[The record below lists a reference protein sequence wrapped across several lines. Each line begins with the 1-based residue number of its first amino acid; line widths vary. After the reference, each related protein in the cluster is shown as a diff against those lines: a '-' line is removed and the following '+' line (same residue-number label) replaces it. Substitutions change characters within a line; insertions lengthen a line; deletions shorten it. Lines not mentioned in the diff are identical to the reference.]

1 AFWKSL
7 KARGNYRLSPIPV
20 FILYD
25 VQSSQTAKLPNCQT
39 ADSLF
44 NRSSLSLCFIP
55 TSSNKKADALASAR
69 IVLCD

>member
-1 AFWKSL
+1 
-7 KARGNYRLSPIPV
+7 IPV

-39 ADSLF
+39 AKL
-44 NRSSLSLCFIP
+44 LILCLIDLVYRLVVYLHRAI
-55 TSSNKKADALASAR
+55 KKADALASAR